1 MSEVN
6 KEKLIEEAIQ
16 HDNIHEACVV
26 IQVALGIG
34 DGAWAEWF
42 FSGETPYLSRE
53 ELNNIAGE
61 QTPRWLGQGLLV
73 TDIEKAYPKMS
84 DEARRELFTRYY
96 EAEEKVKMSEV
107 KPPYVL
113 TEQGNTVIDRNEVV
127 RTIAL
132 EVDAH
137 AKGNT
142 DADYHAARDTVLYSY
157 FRDVDN
163 YVFRIRS

>member
-1 MSEVN
+1 
-6 KEKLIEEAIQ
+6 
-16 HDNIHEACVV
+16 
-26 IQVALGIG
+26 
-34 DGAWAEWF
+34 
-42 FSGETPYLSRE
+42 LSRE

-61 QTPRWLGQGLLV
+61 QTPRWLDQGLLV
-73 TDIEKAYPKMS
+73 TDIEKAYPKMTV
-84 DEARRELFTRYY
+84 EARRELFTRYY
-96 EAEEKVKMSEV
+96 EAEEKEEKKMSEV

-132 EVDAH
+132 EVYNTS
-137 AKGNT
+137 KGET